1 MRDGTYRWMH
11 SRAFPRRGP
20 DGEIVEWYGSTE
32 DISERRSSQDA
43 LREETR
49 ALEILNTALAAA
61 ASEHD
66 LERLVQR
73 VTDAGVELTG
83 AQFGAFFYNVENE
96 AGESYMLYAIS
107 GVPREAF
114 SKFPMPRNT
123 KVFAPTFNGERI
135 VRSDDITQD
144 PAYGHSEPHR
154 GMPEGHLPV
163 RSYLAVPVTSRS
175 GEVIGGLFF
184 GHAQTGVFHKR
195 SERLISGLAAGAA
208 VAIDNARLFQKAQR
222 EIEERRRAEEAL
234 RRLNETLEAEVEE
247 RTRERDQIWQLSTDL
262 MDVCRSDGTLIAVNP
277 AWTTM
282 LGWSEEELLASNFL
296 GLIHPGRRR
305 EHARR
310 ACGAL
315 TRVPRPSGSRT
326 ASAPRTAAIA

>member
-1 MRDGTYRWMH
+1 MHPDDLEPSLMAWAHSVSTGEPYNIEHRARMRDGTYRWMH
-11 SRAFPRRGP
+11 SRALPRRSP

-49 ALEILNTALAAA
+49 TLEILNTALAAA

-83 AQFGAFFYNVENE
+83 AQLGAFFYNVQNE

-123 KVFAPTFNGERI
+123 KVSAPTFNGERI

-144 PAYGHSEPHR
+144 PAYGHET
-154 GMPEGHLPV
+154 
-163 RSYLAVPVTSRS
+163 ASR
-175 GEVIGGLFF
+175 
-184 GHAQTGVFHKR
+184 
-195 SERLISGLAAGAA
+195 
-208 VAIDNARLFQKAQR
+208 
-222 EIEERRRAEEAL
+222 
-234 RRLNETLEAEVEE
+234 
-247 RTRERDQIWQLSTDL
+247 
-262 MDVCRSDGTLIAVNP
+262 
-277 AWTTM
+277 
-282 LGWSEEELLASNFL
+282 
-296 GLIHPGRRR
+296 
-305 EHARR
+305 HARR
-310 ACGAL
+310 APTGPQLLGCACD
-315 TRVPRPSGSRT
+315 VPVR
-326 ASAPRTAAIA
+326 